1 MTPEQLTEKAQVWTE
16 VDAREPDFWPMHDAA
31 GNYAAVREIVLGG
44 SLGWKGVHER
54 FTPKPGT
61 LVMDV
66 GANTGIYT
74 AYCAV
79 KGARVVAF
87 EPFFEAYSL
96 MANMLTKSGLRSRV
110 SYLPAAVWTHSGQCK
125 YFGNIS
131 TLEGASAYN
140 GGIPAELQPVGT
152 SQAMTVPCYSF
163 EQALSI
169 SIDASWD
176 CVKIDIEGSEC
187 EVILATPDEALKKI
201 KFMYVEFHPWV
212 SAKNYDAMLEKL
224 HRVFCFE
231 GVALREDGRFEAAYC
246 TGPTGPR

>member
-1 MTPEQLTEKAQVWTE
+1 MTPEQEIEKAQVWAE
-16 VDAREPDFWPMHDAA
+16 VDIREPDFWPMHDVA

-54 FTPKPGT
+54 FTPKPGS

-66 GANTGIYT
+66 GANAGIYT
-74 AYCAV
+74 AYCAI

-87 EPFFEAYSL
+87 EPFFEVYSL
-96 MANMLTKSGLRSRV
+96 MANMITKAGLRSRV
-110 SYLPAAVWTHSGQCK
+110 SYMPAAVWTHSGQCR

-140 GGIPAELQPVGT
+140 GGIPSESLQPGETAQSV
-152 SQAMTVPCYSF
+152 TVPCYSF

-176 CVKIDIEGSEC
+176 CVKMDIEGSEC
-187 EVILATPDEALKKI
+187 EVLNATPDEALKKI
-201 KFMYVEFHPWV
+201 KFMYVEFHPWTDYV
-212 SAKNYDAMLEKL
+212 LYQNAIAKLQT
-224 HRVFCFE
+224 VFHFE
-231 GVALREDGRFEAAYC
+231 GIAPMGERFEAAYC
-246 TGPTGPR
+246 TRRD